1 MMMKR
6 TLTYFFTLAA
16 IILFSSCNHAPGNI
30 AAKKTKKRQ
39 PINYA
44 NYLIEII
51 TYKTKKSINR
61 EEYTRLD
68 SVVQQL
74 YTEKQPGYIS
84 KESGVDQQ
92 GNWLV
97 VVSWDNEA
105 HANGSVQ
112 ALRNS
117 SMYAGILKLIDTTTL
132 QRKHFLVKDDHS
144 SSLKDQKPY
153 VIEVATFK
161 EKSKVVRDTFEKRDL
176 QVEADYISRQ
186 NGYIT
191 RRIGI
196 APNGERLM
204 LIFWKTLGD
213 ADNGMKEFLKDQSVA
228 DYAKM
233 IDWQTVDMKRFEAVN

>member
-1 MMMKR
+1 MKIIF
-6 TLTYFFTLAA
+6 TYFLAITA
-16 IILFSSCNHAPGNI
+16 ILFLGSCNHTPGTVI
-30 AAKKTKKRQ
+30 TKKTKKRQ
-39 PINYA
+39 PVNYA
-44 NYLIEII
+44 NYLIEIV
-51 TYKTKKSINR
+51 TYKSKKGIKQA
-61 EEYTRLD
+61 EYTQFD

-105 HANGSVQ
+105 HANGGTK

-117 SMYAGILKLIDTTTL
+117 PMYSRIIKLVDTTTL
-132 QRKHFLVKDDHS
+132 QRKRFWVKEDHS

-161 EKSKVVRDTFEKRDL
+161 EKSKVVRDTFEKRD
-176 QVEADYISRQ
+176 QQIEADYISRQ

-191 RRIGI
+191 RRVGI
-196 APNGERLM
+196 APDGERLM
-204 LIFWKTLGD
+204 LIFWKTLTD
-213 ADNGMKEFLKDQSVA
+213 ADNGMKEFLKDKSVA

-233 IDWQTVDMKRFEAVN
+233 IDWQTVDMKRFQAIN